1 MKYSLIKLPHIIKEP
16 PSYFV
21 NIDSIEVLSYNNF
34 NYLIVGD
41 GEYGENVT
49 DMSKLLDKS
58 DNTRTVIVRSIPEYI
73 NDELNYH
80 NVVLYQSEWFDSI
93 DALFQSSAL
102 LSIPMT
108 SPLFDWLNKHTDLR
122 KIDSTVAY
130 NLLSRIYVKYSV
142 EEYRDLLISIRGVE
156 EYACAFAKKY
166 TWRYGKRIHSLEKAV
181 LNHPEYAYEYCL
193 YTQCRISQQFN
204 DCIVNHYGKDSV
216 QYQKYIYYS

>member
-1 MKYSLIKLPHIIKEP
+1 MKYSLIKLPHIVKEP

-21 NIDSIEVLSYNNF
+21 NIDSIEALSYNNF

-58 DNTRTVIVRSIPEYI
+58 DNTRTVIVRSIPEYN

-93 DALFQSSAL
+93 DELFQSSAL
-102 LSIPMT
+102 LSIPMS

-122 KIDSTVAY
+122 KIDPTVAY
-130 NLLSRIYVKYSV
+130 NLLTGVYATRSI
-142 EEYRDLLISIRGVE
+142 ETYRDLLISICNME
-156 EYACAFAKKY
+156 EYACEFAKKY
-166 TWRYGKRIHSLEKAV
+166 TWRYGKRIRILEKAV

-193 YTQCRISQQFN
+193 YTQSRINQQFN
-204 DCIVNHYGKDSV
+204 DCIVNHYGEDSV

>member
-1 MKYSLIKLPHIIKEP
+1 MKYSLIKLPHIVKEP

-21 NIDSIEVLSYNNF
+21 NIDSIEALSYNNF

-49 DMSKLLDKS
+49 DMSKLLVDS
-58 DNTRTVIVRSIPEYI
+58 DSTRTVILRCIPEYN

-93 DALFQSSAL
+93 DELFQSSAL
-102 LSIPMT
+102 LNIPMS

-122 KIDSTVAY
+122 KIDPTVAY
-130 NLLSRIYVKYSV
+130 NLLTGVYATRSI
-142 EEYRDLLISIRGVE
+142 ETYRDLLISICNME
-156 EYACAFAKKY
+156 EYACEFAKKY
-166 TWRYGKRIHSLEKAV
+166 TWRYGKRIRILEKAV

-193 YTQCRISQQFN
+193 YTQSRISQQFN
-204 DCIVNHYGKDSV
+204 DCIVNHYGEDSV